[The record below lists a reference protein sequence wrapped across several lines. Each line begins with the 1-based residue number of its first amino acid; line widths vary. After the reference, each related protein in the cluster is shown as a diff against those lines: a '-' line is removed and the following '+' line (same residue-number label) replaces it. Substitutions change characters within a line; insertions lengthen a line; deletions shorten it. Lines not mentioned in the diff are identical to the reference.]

1 MALEVGKKI
10 IIVYILQILQKY
22 SDAEHPMSQLQ
33 IAEKLAKDHG
43 LQVDRATVKRNLEEL
58 VDAGVSIQYKEVIR
72 FHTNKKTGER
82 AETTIYTDLY
92 YEHEFTEPELLMLID
107 GILFSRSVPYKQR
120 RQLIDKLGSLSSV
133 YFNRRLGRV
142 RCLSPDA
149 PQNPELFHII
159 DILDEAI
166 TRKKQVEIT
175 YNQYGTDLKLH
186 PGTNEDGTV
195 KRQILNPYQM
205 VASEG
210 RYYLICNNDHYDTAA
225 NYRIDR
231 MTNIVLLEN
240 SKVKPMSKVKE
251 LEKGLNLSDYVFQN
265 LNMFSGEIVDAE
277 FIIQRKFISL
287 VIDCFGKH
295 VSFHEQEDGTVCC
308 RMKVSQPAMKIWA
321 VEHANIVR
329 VISPEPLVE
338 EIREEIRKANELY
351 EI

>member
-1 MALEVGKKI
+1 MALEAGKKI

-22 SDAEHPMSQLQ
+22 SDAEHPMSQQQ
-33 IAEKLAKDHG
+33 IAEKLSYDYG
-43 LQVDRATVKRNLEEL
+43 LEVDRSTVKRNLEEL
-58 VDAGVSIQYKEVIR
+58 MDDNISIQCKEVTR
-72 FHTNKKTGER
+72 YHTNRKTGER
-82 AETTIYTDLY
+82 VETTIYTDLY
-92 YEHEFTEPELLMLID
+92 YVHDFTEPELLMLID
-107 GILFSRSVPYKQR
+107 GMLFSRSVPYKQR

-133 YFNRRLGRV
+133 HFNRRLERV

-149 PQNPELFHII
+149 PQNPELFHVI
-159 DILDEAI
+159 DVLDEAI
-166 TRKKQVEIT
+166 IRKKQVEIT

-231 MTNIVLLEN
+231 MTDIVLLEN
-240 SKVKPMSKVKE
+240 SKVKPMSKVRE

-265 LNMFSGEIVDAE
+265 LNMFSGEIVDTE
-277 FIIQRKFISL
+277 FIIPRKFISL
-287 VIDCFGKH
+287 VIDYFGKH
-295 VSFHEQEDGTVCC
+295 VSFHEQDDGTVCC
-308 RMKVSQPAMKIWA
+308 RMKVSMPAMKMWA
-321 VEHANIVR
+321 VEHANIVK
-329 VISPEPLVE
+329 VVSPEPLVE

-351 EI
+351 GI